1 MRKFKQKK
9 DVIEEKINTVCTILI
24 FFSWTFLAQTLYDCY
39 EWFMEYD
46 LLFTIIAL
54 FIVIIWVLYLIS
66 DNKKRKRIRDV
77 VFYNPPEGITP
88 AEVAVIDTWWPT
100 WRVFPAMLY
109 DRVAKKNVKMWRNP
123 DWEIY
128 FEKITDTPFFF
139 SDAKYNYSDHSAY
152 NRDPED
158 DFWKLCFVNRT
169 RVTLS
174 MLSRIPTIE
183 RLPHDF
189 FYQVERQCLDWRAY
203 KKGRRH
209 LLNDTRE
216 MAFWIP
222 LTICCFVFWISLS
235 WFFVIVLWLAW
246 LVRINSLKF
255 WKGKDDKYMYLTDEW
270 VRIFEEIQWFK
281 KYLSAVEDAKLKVV
295 LKQDP
300 TYFEKILPYA
310 VALWIW
316 DWWIHKCF
324 KHLEY
329 DAFGW
334 LVSDWVDQ
342 KYRTNAVDMTSLR
355 DSILSS
361 LSFSD
366 L

>member
-1 MRKFKQKK
+1 
-9 DVIEEKINTVCTILI
+9 
-24 FFSWTFLAQTLYDCY
+24 
-39 EWFMEYD
+39 
-46 LLFTIIAL
+46 
-54 FIVIIWVLYLIS
+54 
-66 DNKKRKRIRDV
+66 
-77 VFYNPPEGITP
+77 
-88 AEVAVIDTWWPT
+88 
-100 WRVFPAMLY
+100 
-109 DRVAKKNVKMWRNP
+109 
-123 DWEIY
+123 
-128 FEKITDTPFFF
+128 
-139 SDAKYNYSDHSAY
+139 
-152 NRDPED
+152 
-158 DFWKLCFVNRT
+158 
-169 RVTLS
+169 
-174 MLSRIPTIE
+174 
-183 RLPHDF
+183 
-189 FYQVERQCLDWRAY
+189 
-203 KKGRRH
+203 
-209 LLNDTRE
+209 